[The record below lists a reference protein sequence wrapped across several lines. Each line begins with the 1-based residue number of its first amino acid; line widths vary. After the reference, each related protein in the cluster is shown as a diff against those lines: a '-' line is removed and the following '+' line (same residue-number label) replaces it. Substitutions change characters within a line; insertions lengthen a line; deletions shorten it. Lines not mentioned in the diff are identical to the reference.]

1 MCTRQSVRPCPETD
15 LRGSLRS
22 LESARRAVPSA
33 GLALLAL
40 WLIAAPTVR
49 AAGPY
54 DSHELVYS
62 TEGNRLRRYDVDT
75 IGAATLVED
84 ILVERASVDPVD
96 GRDVNG
102 TICPIPDGSGR
113 FVLGEDTGQ
122 PTTPAGWGVFEADG
136 TQVGKLTATYYVSG
150 AEPHGSPWTTR

>member
-1 MCTRQSVRPCPETD
+1 M
-15 LRGSLRS
+15 G
-22 LESARRAVPSA
+22 SA

-40 WLIAAPTVR
+40 WLIAAPAVR

-54 DSHELVYS
+54 ESHELIYS

-75 IGAATLVED
+75 IGAPTLAED
-84 ILVERASVDPVD
+84 ILIERASVDPVD

-102 TICPIPDGSGR
+102 TICSIPDGSGR

-122 PTTPAGWGVFEADG
+122 PTTPAGWGVF
-136 TQVGKLTATYYVSG
+136 
-150 AEPHGSPWTTR
+150 